1 MFSSFG
7 SSLLGSCQ
15 QVTARR
21 TSAFISV
28 PRSKCTRVTLR
39 DPESV
44 ASTEQDGNRRC
55 GNIGSGRDPSNSDTT
70 RRERDGSRCEP
81 MGQSCTS
88 QSTTRAL
95 RTPRALPRQCLLPNR
110 PRRMSGD
117 RFSSHAPTCSRGHH
131 RRVDR
136 RHAGLTDTGF
146 HQIMFALRTRPDAT
160 CQLSRLRNLRSQRG
174 LFSENSAVA
183 ARNLSRRQCA
193 GTRKWSRA

>member
-1 MFSSFG
+1 MSVLSVAACWNQ
-7 SSLLGSCQ
+7 SCQ

-81 MGQSCTS
+81 MGQSSTS
-88 QSTTRAL
+88 QNTTRAL

-110 PRRMSGD
+110 PTRRSGD
-117 RFSSHAPTCSRGHH
+117 RSHHM
-131 RRVDR
+131 R
-136 RHAGLTDTGF
+136 RHVSLDVIEELTHDMLTQRIPDF
-146 HQIMFALRTRPDAT
+146 TR
-160 CQLSRLRNLRSQRG
+160 
-174 LFSENSAVA
+174 
-183 ARNLSRRQCA
+183 
-193 GTRKWSRA
+193 

>member
-1 MFSSFG
+1 MI
-7 SSLLGSCQ
+7 Q
-15 QVTARR
+15 NR
-21 TSAFISV
+21 
-28 PRSKCTRVTLR
+28 
-39 DPESV
+39 V
-44 ASTEQDGNRRC
+44 ASTERDGNHRC

-117 RFSSHAPTCSRGHH
+117 QFSSHAPTCFRGHR

-146 HQIMFALRTRPDAT
+146 HQMMPAPRKRRAAT
-160 CQLSRLRNLRSQRG
+160 CQPGWVKNLHSHPNTISRQTRSH
-174 LFSENSAVA
+174 
-183 ARNLSRRQCA
+183 SRIFYPAIRR
-193 GTRKWSRA
+193 TR